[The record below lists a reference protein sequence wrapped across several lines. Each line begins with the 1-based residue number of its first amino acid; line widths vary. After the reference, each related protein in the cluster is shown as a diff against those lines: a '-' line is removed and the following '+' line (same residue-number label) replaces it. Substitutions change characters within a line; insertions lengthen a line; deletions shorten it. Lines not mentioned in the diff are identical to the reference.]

1 MSTKL
6 TLVNNDPEPESDGV
20 GFSLGESNSGV
31 TVDELSKNAMGGTE
45 MMKYGLYDRL
55 PDDIK
60 DAAQIICSRVRDVD
74 SDRPSILWLHDLF
87 NDPEAVHLKDPESRK
102 RFDKLVF
109 VSNWQWNTYH
119 LAMGIP
125 HSEAIILRNAIEP
138 IEAHQ
143 KPNDGKIRL
152 IYHTTPHRGLEILV
166 PVVEHLS
173 TFFPEIH
180 LDVYS
185 SFKAYGWPQRDEP
198 YEGLFNKIREHPNM
212 TYHGY
217 QTNDKV
223 REALKR
229 ADIFAYPSIWQETS
243 CIAAIEA
250 MSAACAVVCPN
261 YAALPE
267 TTGNFAFNYQWHED
281 MQQHANIFANV
292 LGQVIELYKN
302 DEEKTRSRLQFQK
315 MWVDNFYSWDLRA
328 KEWEGL
334 IRGIIAAKDSKK
346 A

>member
-1 MSTKL
+1 MKSKL
-6 TLVNNDPEPESDGV
+6 TIVENESKADNI
-20 GFSLGESNSGV
+20 GFSLGEDSSGV
-31 TVDELSKNAMGGTE
+31 SVDELSKNAMGGTE

-55 PDDIK
+55 SFANK
-60 DAAQIICSRVRDVD
+60 DKVQIICSRVREIDD
-74 SDRPSILWLHDLF
+74 TRPSVLWLHDLF
-87 NDPEAVHLKDPESRK
+87 DDPEAVHLKDPESRK

-109 VSNWQWNTYH
+109 VSYWQWNQYN

-125 HSEAIILRNAIEP
+125 HSEALVLRNAIVP
-138 IEAHQ
+138 IESHT
-143 KPNDGKIRL
+143 KLDDDKVRL

-173 TFFPEIH
+173 KFYPNIH

-185 SFKAYGWPQRDEP
+185 SFKAYGWEQRDEP
-198 YEGLFNKIREHPNM
+198 FLPLFDRIREHPNM

-217 QTNDKV
+217 QSNDKV

-229 ADIFAYPSIWQETS
+229 ADIFAYPCIWQETS

-261 YAALPE
+261 YGALPE

-281 MQQHANIFANV
+281 VQQHANIFANV
-292 LGQVIELYKN
+292 LGKVIELYQN
-302 DEEKTRSRLQFQK
+302 DEEKTRARLQFQK
-315 MWVDNFYSWDLRA
+315 MWTDNFYSWDNRIG
-328 KEWEGL
+328 EWEGL
-334 IRGIIAAKDSKK
+334 INGITASKENS
-346 A
+346 

>member
-1 MSTKL
+1 MATKL
-6 TLVNNDPEPESDGV
+6 TLIKEEPTNDDV
-20 GFSLGESNSGV
+20 GFSLNDDSDGV

-55 PDDIK
+55 PKSIRDQV
-60 DAAQIICSRVRDVD
+60 QIICSRVREVD
-74 SDRPSILWLHDLF
+74 ETKPTILWLHDMF
-87 NDPEAVHLKDPESRK
+87 NDPEAVHLKDEESRE
-102 RFDKLVF
+102 RFAKLVF
-109 VSNWQWNTYH
+109 VSNWQWTTYN

-138 IEAHQ
+138 IESHE
-143 KPNDGKIRL
+143 KPNDKTVRL

-166 PVVEHLS
+166 PVVDFLTKNGYEN
-173 TFFPEIH
+173 IH

-185 SFKAYGWPQRDEP
+185 SFEAYGWPQRDEP
-198 YEGLFNKIREHPNM
+198 YQKLFDVIRNHPNM

-217 QTNDKV
+217 QPNEVV
-223 REALKR
+223 REALKK

-250 MSAACAVVCPN
+250 MSAACAVVHPN
-261 YAALPE
+261 YGALPE
-267 TTGNFAFNYQWHED
+267 TMGNFGFSYQYHED

-292 LGQVIELYKN
+292 LANVINLYVN
-302 DEEKTRSRLQFQK
+302 DREKTHSRLQFQK
-315 MWVDNFYSWDLRA
+315 MWADNFYSWDMRT

-334 IRGIIAAKDSKK
+334 IRGILAEEKGKKK

>member
-1 MSTKL
+1 MTTKL
-6 TLVNNDPEPESDGV
+6 TLVKNEPEADDV
-20 GFSLGESNSGV
+20 GFSLGSDSSGV
-31 TVDELSKNAMGGTE
+31 TVDELSKDAMGGTE
-45 MMKYGLYDRL
+45 LMKYGLYDRL
-55 PDDIK
+55 SPDIK
-60 DAAQIICSRVRDVD
+60 DKAQIICSRVREVD
-74 SDRPSILWLHDLF
+74 EDRPSILWLHDLF

-109 VSNWQWNTYH
+109 VSNWQWNQYN

-125 HSEAIILRNAIEP
+125 HSEAIVLRNAIVP
-138 IEAHQ
+138 IESHE

-166 PVVEHLS
+166 PVVEHLCK
-173 TFFPEIH
+173 FFPEIH

-198 YEGLFNKIREHPNM
+198 YEALFDKIREHPQM

-217 QTNDKV
+217 QSNDKI

-267 TTGNFAFNYQWHED
+267 TTGNFAFSYQYHED
-281 MQQHANIFANV
+281 IQEHANIFANV
-292 LGQVIELYKN
+292 LGRVIDLYKSAE
-302 DEEKTRSRLQFQK
+302 DKTRARLQFQK
-315 MWVDNFYSWDLRA
+315 MWTDNFYSWENRIG
-328 KEWEGL
+328 EWEGL
-334 IRGIIAAKDSKK
+334 IRGIVASKENS
-346 A
+346 

>member
-1 MSTKL
+1 MNTKL
-6 TLVNNDPEPESDGV
+6 TLVENEPEADDV
-20 GFSLGESNSGV
+20 GFSLGSDSSGV

-55 PDDIK
+55 SPKLK
-60 DAAQIICSRVRDVD
+60 DKVQIICSRVREVD
-74 SDRPSILWLHDLF
+74 EHRPTVLWLHDLF
-87 NDPEAVHLKDPESRK
+87 NDPEAVHLKDEESRK

-109 VSNWQWNTYH
+109 VSNWQWNQYN

-125 HSEAIILRNAIEP
+125 YSEAIVLRNAIEP
-138 IEAHQ
+138 IEEHK

-166 PVVEHLS
+166 PVVEHLVK
-173 TFFPEIH
+173 FFPEIH

-198 YEGLFNKIREHPNM
+198 YEALFDRVREHPNM

-217 QTNDKV
+217 QSNDKV

-229 ADIFAYPSIWQETS
+229 ADIFAYPNIWQETS

-250 MSAACAVVCPN
+250 MSAACAVVCPS

-267 TTGNFAFNYQWHED
+267 TTGNFAFSYQYHED
-281 MQQHANIFANV
+281 IQQHANIFANV
-292 LGQVIELYKN
+292 LGKVIELYKN
-302 DEEKTRSRLQFQK
+302 DEKKTRSRLQFQK
-315 MWVDNFYSWDLRA
+315 MWTDNFYSWQNRVG
-328 KEWEGL
+328 EWEGL
-334 IRGIIAAKDSKK
+334 INGIIASKEDSKE

>member
-1 MSTKL
+1 MSTKI
-6 TLVNNDPEPESDGV
+6 TLVNNEPESDDV
-20 GFSLGESNSGV
+20 GFSLGSDSSGV

-55 PDDIK
+55 KPSIRDDV
-60 DAAQIICSRVRDVD
+60 QIICSRVRDVD
-74 SDRPSILWLHDLF
+74 EDRPSILWLHDLF
-87 NDPEAVHLKDPESRK
+87 NDPEAVHLKDESSRS

-109 VSNWQWNTYH
+109 VSNWQWNQYH
-119 LAMGIP
+119 MAMGIP
-125 HSEAIILRNAIEP
+125 YSEAIVLRNAIDP
-138 IEAHQ
+138 IESHNKLQ
-143 KPNDGKIRL
+143 DGKIRL

-166 PVVEHLS
+166 PVVEHLCK
-173 TFFPEIH
+173 FFPEIH

-198 YEGLFNKIREHPNM
+198 YEPIFDKVREHPNM

-217 QTNDKV
+217 QSNDKV

-267 TTGNFAFNYQWHED
+267 TTGNFAFSYQYHED
-281 MQQHANIFANV
+281 IQQHANIFANV
-292 LGQVIELYKN
+292 LGKVIELYKN
-302 DEEKTRSRLQFQK
+302 DEEKTRARLQFQK
-315 MWVDNFYSWDLRA
+315 MWTDNFYSWDNRVG
-328 KEWEGL
+328 EWEGL
-334 IRGIIAAKDSKK
+334 IHGIKASKKDS
-346 A
+346 

>member
-1 MSTKL
+1 MTTKL
-6 TLVNNDPEPESDGV
+6 TLVNNEPETDDV
-20 GFSLGESNSGV
+20 GFSLSSDSSGV

-45 MMKYGLYDRL
+45 LMKYGLYDRL
-55 PDDIK
+55 SPKIK
-60 DAAQIICSRVRDVD
+60 DKVQIICSRVRDVD
-74 SDRPSILWLHDLF
+74 EDRPSILWLHDLF
-87 NDPEAVHLKDPESRK
+87 NDPEAVHLKDEESRK

-109 VSNWQWNTYH
+109 VSNWQWNTYN

-125 HSEAIILRNAIEP
+125 HSEAIVLRNAIEP
-138 IEAHQ
+138 IESHT

-166 PVVEHLS
+166 PVVEHLVK
-173 TFFPEIH
+173 FFPEIH

-198 YEGLFNKIREHPNM
+198 YEVLFDRIREHPNM

-217 QTNDKV
+217 QSNDKV

-229 ADIFAYPSIWQETS
+229 ADIFAYPCIWQETS

-250 MSAACAVVCPN
+250 MSAACGVVCPN

-267 TTGNFAFNYQWHED
+267 TTGNFAFSYQYHED
-281 MQQHANIFANV
+281 IQQHANIFANV
-292 LGQVIELYKN
+292 LGKVIELYKT

-315 MWVDNFYSWDLRA
+315 MWTDNFYSWTNRVG
-328 KEWEGL
+328 EWEGL
-334 IRGIIAAKDSKK
+334 INGIIASKENP
-346 A
+346 